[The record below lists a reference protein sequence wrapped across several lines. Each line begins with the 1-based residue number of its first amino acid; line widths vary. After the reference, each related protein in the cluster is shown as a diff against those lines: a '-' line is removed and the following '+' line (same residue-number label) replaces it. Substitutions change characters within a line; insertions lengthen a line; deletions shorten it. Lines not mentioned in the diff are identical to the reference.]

1 MCRTVGE
8 GRDAVLRWS
17 EWGMRVCLG
26 FAWGSWLI
34 YLDACA
40 NIFFCL
46 VLLDLGL
53 PSSGWI
59 GDGRGVL
66 PV

>member
-1 MCRTVGE
+1 MPCRDGLKGE
-8 GRDAVLRWS
+8 CAFVS
-17 EWGMRVCLG
+17 G
-26 FAWGSWLI
+26 FAQGDLDGSDGGI
-34 YLDACA
+34 YLNPGA

-53 PSSGWI
+53 PSSGGI
-59 GDGRGVL
+59 GDHGGVL